1 MSLLDYYKDQGRE
14 GEILLP
20 LISQALNFRI
30 ENKYFILVQKKP
42 KTYTTTQEKGR
53 CISNLDRVVK
63 KKNTKRLEGRIW
75 WPTYNSEFIPS
86 LPFPCTLVSL
96 KKTYIANGTIK
107 HEEHLEICSP
117 ANQLSLRTW
126 FLSCCPSFSL
136 QVNLVTWP
144 IKRKSQK
151 RNFTLLLITILSY
164 SKS

>member
-63 KKNTKRLEGRIW
+63 KKKYKAFRR
-75 WPTYNSEFIPS
+75 
-86 LPFPCTLVSL
+86 
-96 KKTYIANGTIK
+96 
-107 HEEHLEICSP
+107 
-117 ANQLSLRTW
+117 
-126 FLSCCPSFSL
+126 
-136 QVNLVTWP
+136 
-144 IKRKSQK
+144 
-151 RNFTLLLITILSY
+151 
-164 SKS
+164 